1 MRDSAGLDALAARL
15 EELARTCAQLA
26 EENAGLRAE
35 VSRLS
40 GAMAAVVGESRP
52 GEARPGVSTRVPG
65 GAGSG

>member
-1 MRDSAGLDALAARL
+1 MRDGAEFDALAARL

-40 GAMAAVVGESRP
+40 GSLAAVVSGS
-52 GEARPGVSTRVPG
+52 GPG
-65 GAGSG
+65 GAGPGGKHAGTPGRRA